1 MSFKEKREFEAL
13 EQESPLLEQEKAQLE
28 TEMSSGTLDGDTLV
42 KKSMRIA
49 ELIELIDEKS
59 MRWLELSELG

>member
-1 MSFKEKREFEAL
+1 M
-13 EQESPLLEQEKAQLE
+13 LEQEKAQLE